1 MGAAHVQGFAPD
13 ALRWGRPC
21 SCQLANHPY
30 LFQSIDAPIWLRR
43 ICLSSCQIRVLVRV
57 IGFCPIPRRNFRA
70 RESPDS
76 AEKLPTDPANSP
88 KLRLNVADAS
98 EAVRVLPSARR

>member
-30 LFQSIDAPIWLRR
+30 LFQSIDAPISLRR

-57 IGFCPIPRRNFRA
+57 IGFLSDTTAKFSGTRVALQCRKNRQQTP
-70 RESPDS
+70 EY
-76 AEKLPTDPANSP
+76 P
-88 KLRLNVADAS
+88 KFQPNGAGMPEV
-98 EAVRVLPSARR
+98 VRVLT